1 MNTQKF
7 LVSGIIGGVVA
18 FFAGWLIYGMV
29 MMDFFAKNAG
39 TATGIMRG
47 DTEMVWWSLV
57 AGNLFMGLFISYI
70 FNRWANI
77 TTLAAG
83 ASAGAVLG
91 LLMSAGTD
99 LIMYGTSHI
108 MNLTATVVD
117 ILTGAIMSAIVGAAV
132 GWANGM
138 GKKAA

>member
-47 DTEMVWWSLV
+47 DTEMVWWSLI
-57 AGNLFMGLFISYI
+57 AGNLFMGLFFSYI

-83 ASAGAVLG
+83 ATAGAVIG
-91 LLMSAGTD
+91 LLMSAGND

-117 ILTGAIMSAIVGAAV
+117 ILTGAIMGAIVGAAV

>member
-7 LVSGIIGGVVA
+7 LVSGIIGGIA
-18 FFAGWLIYGMV
+18 SFFAGWIIYGMV

-39 TATGIMRG
+39 SATGVMRG
-47 DTEMVWWSLV
+47 ENEMVWWSLSV
-57 AGNLFMGLFISYI
+57 GSLFMGLTFSYV

-83 ASAGAVLG
+83 ASGGAVLG
-91 LLMSAGTD
+91 LLMTAGFD
-99 LIMYGTSHI
+99 LTMYGTSNI
-108 MNLTATVVD
+108 SNLTGTIVD
-117 ILTGAIMSAIVGAAV
+117 ILTGAIMGAIVGAVV